1 MKNLKFLSLLLLLS
15 SASYA
20 EPIMTDDLQT
30 EKVSA
35 TNKYKSVDQKED
47 SDSML
52 FKGLPFA
59 QKQNISAG
67 IGVDYF
73 DSLGVQT
80 RYAYRILDTGFIDDV
95 NDSFYLEGGAGLTFY
110 GTVNSQ
116 THVTGFN
123 LIATARW
130 DFQYNLEWT
139 MFANLGFGFNAVSK
153 VENRDVPGGGFF
165 PAIGVGTVYSVTE
178 EMGIRFDLSYQ
189 YLGIGLLYRF

>member
-1 MKNLKFLSLLLLLS
+1 MKNIFLVLLTFSITTHANDLYNDNLVS
-15 SASYA
+15 ERVSAS
-20 EPIMTDDLQT
+20 
-30 EKVSA
+30 
-35 TNKYKSVDQKED
+35 NKYKTIDQKED

-52 FKGLPFA
+52 FKGLPFIH
-59 QKQNISAG
+59 KQNISAG
-67 IGVDYF
+67 IGINYF

-80 RYAYRILDTGFIDDV
+80 RYAYRILDNGFVDDV
-95 NDSFYLEGGAGLTFY
+95 NDSFYIEGGAGLTFY

-123 LIATARW
+123 LLATARW

-139 MFANLGFGFNAVSK
+139 LFANLGFGFNGISK
-153 VENRDVPGGGFF
+153 VQNRDVPGGGFF
-165 PAIGVGTVYSVTE
+165 PAIGVGTVYSVTD